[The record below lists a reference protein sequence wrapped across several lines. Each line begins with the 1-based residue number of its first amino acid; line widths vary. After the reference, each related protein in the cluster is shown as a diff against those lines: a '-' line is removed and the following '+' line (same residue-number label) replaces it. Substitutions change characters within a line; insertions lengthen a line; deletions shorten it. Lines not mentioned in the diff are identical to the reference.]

1 MPTAI
6 SGDPTV
12 NAWTDAKSAS
22 INWEDPDDVLSN
34 DWTFL
39 RIVEFH
45 PALAEYANTHPNEKE
60 NWQTIFMDP
69 QCTEERIKALQLW
82 LKKGLLSLREDRWC
96 RHCGQQG
103 HTRRQCKQL
112 HSSVENEN
120 ENENEIITGT
130 TTTTGTGIGQTKPIS
145 RVMSRFAAHQAEI
158 ERCKLLQEKHWND
171 TRNAPQVRRN
181 HSYGPSKRGGV
192 GDPNSNNDQTGRP
205 KTKKELT
212 LFAEE
217 RRRGTVGR
225 IDTQY
230 GIGFVRVAD
239 VGDVKFF
246 MDRVDYGIKE
256 IALGDAVTL
265 KIDQSRDYPLAV
277 DIRPEKPNITLEDV
291 HKFLQR
297 CKTTTQPIKIIKTI
311 MTHTYE
317 WPVLLGLLRE
327 MTNTAFVDGV
337 HTIVELTTFVGNR
350 EPIHIPLL
358 ESFLSMMLRSSNKE
372 TVPPFFP
379 QMVLDA
385 LTMGN
390 KTEQPEEISMMVER
404 WIEVVNLV
412 ILLRQYANAKNEVTD
427 EVQSKLISLLTE
439 YLNSTVSIP
448 TAASKKK
455 VETALKRLQSPS
467 ENKTLTHIIP
477 SADEFSVPPPD
488 PQSPF
493 SPQNLPINGKTEYNS
508 TDNFITDHCRL
519 LRADTFEM
527 VSRLLPAMC
536 FQLPHYTPSKETE
549 AEIPHIRLYDGVRFM
564 GRVLTRDRD
573 YASPDSYI
581 LQVHP
586 KNALANP
593 PSQLLPG
600 TTVCITTGLD
610 RTVMNANEMFWGII
624 TSCNIN
630 LLAGNMIV
638 LTPCESSTS
647 FDILA
652 EHLQRNEELGKT
664 DHSCILVTNIFMA
677 GYKSIMKALSAFVGP
692 LAMPLP
698 MSSILVNEEAAANA
712 VQVGNWKP
720 RNPDDL
726 VSYIPPYC
734 EFAFMDLIDGV
745 RDRFSLDK
753 GQEEVMRCLPTSE
766 ILLVQGP
773 PGTGKSFIGCR
784 VVEVYVRY
792 KQLVASGDILRTIDV
807 DQLRSTS
814 PDDMLPTVGPIVII
828 TYKNHALDEFL
839 IDLLKS
845 KLWDDERPRIAQLLL
860 GNGSNAGKSE
870 FFPRAKRIVRIGGRS
885 REAAL
890 DPYNL
895 SSLIRAKS
903 DKPVLN
909 SLKERLFLMNQRLE
923 RLLKEIHYLES
934 GRVPKSLFERWL
946 TEEQRKHIRYEDRD
960 DWLQGKQ
967 YVGANARTVERTLFL
982 DILRTHMSVALEK
995 AETSSSDP
1003 TAAVAAVDIAKKAQV
1018 DEDGGAPLSVFQEM
1032 RREEET
1038 RDFNDALHTI
1048 YLSAEAMHLAKNPP
1062 SRPEGVPK
1070 ELLSLWSLEP
1080 QLRHEYYA
1088 YLIRECISTKARD
1101 CLLIMDAIMNVVTI
1115 RNHAMDELKLELL
1128 RGADVV
1134 GLTTTG
1140 CATNQNLLRSLRPS
1154 VLVVEEAAEVLE
1166 SQLLACM
1173 TDSLQQVVLIGDHYQ
1188 LQPKVETFLYE
1199 KVNKL
1204 NMSLFERLASRIKPI
1219 GLTEQRRMH
1228 PTISRMVRPFY
1239 ESQVLLDNEHLPTRP
1254 FVSAMGE
1261 KYTDG
1266 VPGLAKRVF
1275 FWRHNRPEEEAP
1287 GSRSKVNLKEVDMVV
1302 NMITHLTSEGV
1313 HQKSITVITPY
1324 LGQCRMLRTT
1334 LRLRAFSDVAVSTV
1348 DLFQGDENDVIILS
1362 LVRTEKLTEFLRM
1375 RNRMIVCCSRAR
1387 FAMVIVG
1394 NDVLLQQSNHW
1405 KQVLDLLQEDD
1416 CVGDRLPITRRN
1428 SSETIEWMEA

>member
-1 MPTAI
+1 MSSTI
-6 SGDPTV
+6 SAAGDHHIMEV
-12 NAWTDAKSAS
+12 WTDAKSAS
-22 INWEDPDDVLSN
+22 INWADPDDVLCN

-45 PALAEYANTHPNEKE
+45 PALAQYADTHPGEKQR
-60 NWQTIFMDP
+60 WQSIFLDP
-69 QCTEERIKALQLW
+69 QCAAERREALQSW
-82 LKKGLLSLREDRWC
+82 LKQGLLSLREDRWC
-96 RHCGQQG
+96 RQCGKQG
-103 HTRRQCKQL
+103 HTRRQCEQQ
-112 HSSVENEN
+112 HASVENEN
-120 ENENEIITGT
+120 ESKI
-130 TTTTGTGIGQTKPIS
+130 TTGTVQAKPIS
-145 RVMSRFAAHQAEI
+145 RIMSRFAAHQAEV

-171 TRNAPQVRRN
+171 TRVAPQVKRN
-181 HSYGPSKRGGV
+181 NSYGPSKRVGV
-192 GDPNSNNDQTGRP
+192 GDNNNNNNNNNKAGRT

-212 LFAEE
+212 LFADE
-217 RRRGTVGR
+217 RRRGIVGR

-265 KIDQSRDYPLAV
+265 KIDHSRDYPLAV

-297 CKTTTQPIKIIKTI
+297 CKTTTQPISVIKTI

-317 WPVLLGLLRE
+317 WPVLLGLLRD
-327 MTNTAFVDGV
+327 MTNTAFVNGV

-358 ESFLSMMLRSSNKE
+358 ESFLAMMLRSSNKG

-379 QMVLDA
+379 KMVLDA
-385 LTMGN
+385 LIVGGE
-390 KTEQPEEISMMVER
+390 TEQQGEISMMVER
-404 WIEVVNLV
+404 WVEVVNLV
-412 ILLRQYANAKNEVTD
+412 ILLRQHASANNEVTD
-427 EVQSKLISLLTE
+427 EVRLKLISLLTE
-439 YLNSTVSIP
+439 YLNNTVPVPIST
-448 TAASKKK
+448 SKKK
-455 VETALKRLQSPS
+455 VEVALGRLQSPS
-467 ENKTLTHIIP
+467 EQKALTHIIP
-477 SADEFSVPPPD
+477 SAEEFSIPPPD
-488 PQSPF
+488 PHSPF
-493 SPQNLPINGKTEYNS
+493 SPQNLPINGAIEYTS
-508 TDNFITDHCRL
+508 TDTFITDHCRL
-519 LRADTFEM
+519 LRADTFEV

-536 FQLPHYTPSKETE
+536 FHLPHYTPSKETE
-549 AEIPHIRLYDGVRFM
+549 AEIPHIRLYDNVRFM
-564 GRVLTRDRD
+564 GRVVTRDRD
-573 YASPDSYI
+573 YASPGSYI
-581 LQVHP
+581 LQVQP
-586 KNALANP
+586 KNSLANP

-600 TTVCITTGLD
+600 TTVCITTNLD
-610 RTVMNANEMFWGII
+610 RTQMNAKEMFWGIV
-624 TSCNIN
+624 TSCNLN

-638 LTPCESSTS
+638 LGPCESSTS

-652 EHLQRNEELGKT
+652 EQLQRNEELGKT
-664 DHSCILVTNIFMA
+664 DHSYMLVTNIFMA
-677 GYKSIMKALSAFVGP
+677 GYKSIMKALNAFVGP

-698 MSSILVNEEAAANA
+698 MASILVSEEAAANA
-712 VQVGNWKP
+712 VQLGNWKH
-720 RNPDDL
+720 RNPNDF
-726 VSYIPPYC
+726 VSYIPPHC
-734 EFAFMDLIDGV
+734 EFAFMNLIDNI
-745 RDRFSLDK
+745 RDRFNLDE

-814 PDDMLPTVGPIVII
+814 PEDMLPKVGPIVII

-839 IDLLKS
+839 MDLLHS

-860 GNGSNAGKSE
+860 GNGSNAGKTE

-890 DPYNL
+890 DGYNL

-946 TEEQRKHIRYEDRD
+946 TEEQRKHMRYEDRE

-967 YVGANARTVERTLFL
+967 YVGTSTHTVERTLYL
-982 DILRTHMSVALEK
+982 EILRTQMSAALEK
-995 AETSSSDP
+995 AEEHSSTTTTTTD
-1003 TAAVAAVDIAKKAQV
+1003 TDNIAMDISKKNAV

-1032 RREEET
+1032 KREEES
-1038 RDFNDALHTI
+1038 RDFNDALHTT
-1048 YLSAEAMHLAKNPP
+1048 YLSAEAIHLAKNPP
-1062 SRPEGVPK
+1062 ARPEGVPE

-1080 QLRHEYYA
+1080 QLRHAYYA

-1199 KVNKL
+1199 KINKL
-1204 NMSLFERLASRIKPI
+1204 NMSMFERLASRIKPI

-1239 ESQVLLDNEHLPTRP
+1239 DKQVLLDNATLPTRP
-1254 FVSAMGE
+1254 FVSSMGE
-1261 KYTDG
+1261 KFTDC

-1287 GSRSKVNLKEVDMVV
+1287 GSRSKVNMKEIDMVLNIV
-1302 NMITHLTSEGV
+1302 THLITEGV

-1324 LGQCRMLRTT
+1324 LGQYRMLRTS

-1362 LVRTEKLTEFLRM
+1362 LVRTERLTDFLKM

-1387 FAMVIVG
+1387 FAMVMVG
-1394 NDVLLQQSNHW
+1394 NDAILQQSNHW
-1405 KQVLDLLQEDD
+1405 KQVLNLLQEDD
-1416 CVGDRLPITRRN
+1416 CVGDRLPITRRI